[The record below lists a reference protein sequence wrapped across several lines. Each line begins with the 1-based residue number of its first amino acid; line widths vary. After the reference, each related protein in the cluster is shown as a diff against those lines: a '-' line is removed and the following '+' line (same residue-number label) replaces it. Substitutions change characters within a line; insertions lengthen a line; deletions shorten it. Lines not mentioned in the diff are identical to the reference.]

1 VLVWQYLSIDILGIS
16 QLVYFRVH
24 IQCTFMQLKTDVKT
38 IKFASKPENITI
50 VEKFI
55 DDLRNEVNIGDDVY
69 GNILISLTEAANNA
83 MLHGNRADEK
93 KTVEISYGVDERGK
107 NLSFIIKDQ
116 GPGFDY
122 NNLPDPTAPENLE
135 RTSGRG
141 VFLMMQLADMV
152 VFSDNGATV
161 EMTFKI

>member
-1 VLVWQYLSIDILGIS
+1 
-16 QLVYFRVH
+16 
-24 IQCTFMQLKTDVKT
+24 MKA
-38 IKFASKPENITI
+38 IKFASKAENITI

-83 MLHGNRADEK
+83 MLHGNRANEK
-93 KTVEISYGVDERGK
+93 KNVEISYSVDERGK
-107 NLSFIIKDQ
+107 NITFIVKDE

-152 VFSDNGATV
+152 VFSDKGATV
-161 EMTFKI
+161 EMQFRI

>member
-1 VLVWQYLSIDILGIS
+1 
-16 QLVYFRVH
+16 
-24 IQCTFMQLKTDVKT
+24 VKT
-38 IKFASKPENITI
+38 IKFASKAENITI

-93 KTVEISYGVDERGK
+93 KQVEVSYSVDDRGK
-107 NLSFIIKDQ
+107 NISFIVKDQ

-152 VFSDNGATV
+152 VFSDKGATV
-161 EMTFKI
+161 EMQFRI

>member
-1 VLVWQYLSIDILGIS
+1 
-16 QLVYFRVH
+16 
-24 IQCTFMQLKTDVKT
+24 MQLKTEVKT

-55 DDLRNEVNIGDDVY
+55 DDLKNELNIGDDVY

-83 MLHGNRADEK
+83 ILHGNKADENRQ
-93 KTVEISYGVDERGK
+93 VEISYSLDERGK

-122 NNLPDPTAPENLE
+122 NSLPDPTAPENLE
-135 RTSGRG
+135 KTSGRG

-161 EMTFKI
+161 EMQFRI

>member
-1 VLVWQYLSIDILGIS
+1 LQF
-16 QLVYFRVH
+16 VYFRFNSNT
-24 IQCTFMQLKTDVKT
+24 IVKT
-38 IKFASKPENITI
+38 IKFPSKPENISI
-50 VEKFI
+50 VEKFV
-55 DDLRNEVNIGDDVY
+55 DDLRSEVNIGDDVY

-83 MLHGNRADEK
+83 MLHGNKADEK
-93 KTVEISYGVDERGK
+93 KEVEIQYGLDDRGK

-122 NNLPDPTAPENLE
+122 NSLPDPTAPENLE

-152 VFSDNGATV
+152 VFSDKGATV
-161 EMTFKI
+161 EMQFRL

>member
-1 VLVWQYLSIDILGIS
+1 
-16 QLVYFRVH
+16 
-24 IQCTFMQLKTDVKT
+24 MQLKTDVKT
-38 IKFASKPENITI
+38 IKFSSKPENITI

-55 DDLRNEVNIGDDVY
+55 DDLRNEINIGDDVY

-83 MLHGNRADEK
+83 MLHGNDGDESK
-93 KTVEISYGVDERGK
+93 QVEISYSLDDRGK
-107 NLSFIIKDQ
+107 NLSFIVKDQ

-122 NNLPDPTAPENLE
+122 NSLPDPTAPENLE

-152 VFSDNGATV
+152 VFSDKGATV
-161 EMTFKI
+161 EMQFRI

>member
-1 VLVWQYLSIDILGIS
+1 
-16 QLVYFRVH
+16 
-24 IQCTFMQLKTDVKT
+24 MQLNTAVKKT
-38 IKFASKPENITI
+38 IKFPSKAENITI

-55 DDLRNEVNIGDDVY
+55 DDLKSELNIGDDVY

-83 MLHGNRADEK
+83 MLHGNKADPNKE
-93 KTVEISYGVDERGK
+93 VELSYELDERGK

-122 NNLPDPTAPENLE
+122 SNLPDPTAPENLE

-152 VFSDNGATV
+152 VFSNKGATV
-161 EMTFKI
+161 EMQFRV